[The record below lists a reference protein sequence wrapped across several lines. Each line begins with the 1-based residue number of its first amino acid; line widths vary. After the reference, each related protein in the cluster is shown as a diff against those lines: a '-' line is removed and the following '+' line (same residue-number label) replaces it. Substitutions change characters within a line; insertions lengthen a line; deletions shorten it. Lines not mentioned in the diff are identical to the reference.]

1 MDAPKFIA
9 SDIDGTFLN
18 PDHRVVP
25 RNRDVVTR
33 AVEDGAKFALATGRP
48 HRWIQPVLEQ
58 IPLRPLCV
66 TSNGAVVYDSDQDQ
80 ILRAI
85 EMDSAALNEIVTTVQ
100 EIMARHGEVSFA
112 VERAGLSAK
121 DPLDELYVV
130 DEIYAEHAPFEG
142 FGVAPVEGV
151 VAQPA
156 VKLIIRNPD
165 MQSQELFD
173 LINPHVDPEIGH
185 VTFSIPDGMLE
196 VAAPGISKEVGVE
209 FLASH
214 YGIARKDVMTFGDM
228 PNDIEMLEWAG
239 VGVAMDNAVQ
249 AVKDAADIVTVSNA
263 EAGVAHILERWF

>member
-18 PDHRVVP
+18 PEHRVVS
-25 RNRDVVTR
+25 RNRDAVTR
-33 AVEDGAKFALATGRP
+33 AVQAGAQFALATGRP
-48 HRWIQPVLEQ
+48 HRWIQPILDQ

-66 TSNGAVVYDSDQDQ
+66 TSNGAVVYDSDQDR

-85 EMDSAALNEIVTTVQ
+85 EMESEAMDEIVSTVQ
-100 EIMARHGEVSFA
+100 EIMVRHGGASFA
-112 VERAGLSAK
+112 VERAGLSAQ
-121 DPLDELYVV
+121 DPLYELYVV
-130 DEIYAEHAPFEG
+130 DEIYAEQGPYEG

-165 MQSQELFD
+165 LQSQELFD
-173 LINPHVDPEIGH
+173 LINPHVDPELAH

-214 YGIARKDVMTFGDM
+214 YGIAQKDVIAFGDM

-239 VGVAMDNAVQ
+239 IGVAMDNAVQ
-249 AVKDAADIVTVSNA
+249 AVKDAADIVTVSND
-263 EAGVAHILERWF
+263 EAGVAHVLERWF

>member
-18 PDHRVVP
+18 PEHRVVS

-33 AVEDGAKFALATGRP
+33 AVQSGAQFALATGRP
-48 HRWIQPVLEQ
+48 HRWIQPILDQ

-66 TSNGAVVYDSDQDQ
+66 TSNGAVVYDSDQDR

-85 EMDSAALNEIVTTVQ
+85 EMESEAMDEIVSTVQ
-100 EIMARHGEVSFA
+100 EIMVRHGGASFA
-112 VERAGLSAK
+112 VERAGLSAQ

-130 DEIYAEHAPFEG
+130 DEIYAEQGPYEG

-165 MQSQELFD
+165 LQSQELFD
-173 LINPHVDPEIGH
+173 LINPHVDPELAH

-214 YGIARKDVMTFGDM
+214 YGIAQKDVIAFGDM

-239 VGVAMDNAVQ
+239 IGVAMDNAVQ
-249 AVKDAADIVTVSNA
+249 AVKDAADIVTVSND
-263 EAGVAHILERWF
+263 EAGVAHVLERWF

>member
-18 PDHRVVP
+18 PEHRVVP

-33 AVEDGAKFALATGRP
+33 AVQAGATFALATGRP
-48 HRWIQPVLEQ
+48 HRWIYPVLEQ
-58 IPLRPLCV
+58 IPLRPVCV
-66 TSNGAVVYDSDQDQ
+66 TSNGAVVYDSDQDR

-85 EMDSAALNEIVTTVQ
+85 EMDSGSMNEIVTTVQ

-214 YGIARKDVMTFGDM
+214 YGVAQKDVMTFGDM

-249 AVKDAADIVTVSNA
+249 SVKDAADIVTVSNA
-263 EAGVAHILERWF
+263 EDGVAHILERWF